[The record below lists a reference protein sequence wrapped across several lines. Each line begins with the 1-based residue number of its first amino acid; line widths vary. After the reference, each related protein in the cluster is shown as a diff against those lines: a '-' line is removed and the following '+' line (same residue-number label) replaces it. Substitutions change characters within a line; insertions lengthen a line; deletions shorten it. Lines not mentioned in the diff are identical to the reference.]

1 MNKLFKRIT
10 GAIIGISAAVGFGA
24 YVYNRKEEALSEYFG
39 HSCAGDGDEPKS
51 DAERRAK
58 ETVPTFYE
66 VYVKRGI
73 DIVLSLLGLIFLSP
87 VAAIIALLI
96 FVEDPGNVIFTQ
108 RRIGIHRSYFKLH
121 KFRSMKLSTPKDVPT
136 HLLENPDQYIL
147 KVGAFARKY
156 SLDEIV
162 QCFDILRGRM
172 SIVGPRPALWN
183 QDDLVAERERYG
195 ANDVR
200 PGLTGWAQINGRDE
214 LEIPVKAAFDGQYV
228 EELRKSSWAGFVMDL
243 KCFFGTI
250 TSVLNHDGVVEGGTG
265 ELNRSKEAKNSIK
278 KVLILVN
285 HDMTIYNF
293 RLELVE
299 RLIDEGYEVYISS
312 PNGEKI
318 DDLRA
323 LGCFYHEIKID
334 RHGMNPVKELG
345 LVMTYFRLM
354 GQIKPDIVLGYTIKP
369 NIYGALV
376 AGLKGIPFLANITGL
391 GTAVENE
398 GLSQKITLMLYKIA
412 FRKVNRIYF
421 QNEENMQ
428 FFANRNIYPD
438 RYELL
443 PGSGVNLTRFPLQTY
458 PSDSHGIR
466 FAFLSRIMKEKG
478 IEEYLGAAQVLKT
491 RYPDAEFH
499 ICGFCEEGYEENL
512 KKLEEAGIITC
523 HGMIRDVAGF
533 LKDMHCVVLPSY
545 HEGMSNVL
553 LEGSA
558 TGRPIITTDCAGCRE
573 IVDDGVNGYMVPV
586 QDTQALVIAMDKFIK
601 LSQMDRKL
609 MGLKARTK
617 VEQEFDREIV
627 VRTYVNAI
635 ENLIY

>member
-1 MNKLFKRIT
+1 MNKIIKKIT
-10 GAIIGISAAVGFGA
+10 GIIIGLSIALGFGA
-24 YVYNRKEEALSEYFG
+24 YVFNRKEEALHEYYG
-39 HSCAGDGDEPKS
+39 HSAAGDSEEEKV
-51 DAERRAK
+51 AAA
-58 ETVPTFYE
+58 PTFYE
-66 VYVKRGI
+66 RYVKRGI
-73 DIVLSLLGLIFLSP
+73 DIVLSAMGLAFLAP
-87 VAAIIALLI
+87 VAGVVALLI
-96 FVEDPGNVIFTQ
+96 YIEDPGPVIFTQ
-108 RRIGIHRSYFKLH
+108 RRIGINRSYFKLH

-147 KVGAFARKY
+147 KIGAFARKY

-183 QDDLVAERERYG
+183 QDDLVAEREKYG

-214 LEIPVKAAFDGQYV
+214 LEIPVKAAYDGQYV
-228 EELRKSSWAGFVMDL
+228 AELRRSSWAGFAMDL

-250 TSVLNHDGVVEGGTG
+250 TSVINHDGVVEGGTG
-265 ELNRSKEAKNSIK
+265 ELKRTKEDKKAK

-299 RLIDEGYEVYISS
+299 RLLEEGYEVYISS

-318 DDLRA
+318 DDLRE

-334 RHGMNPVKELG
+334 RHGMNPIKELG
-345 LVMTYFRLM
+345 LVLTYHKLM
-354 GQIKPDIVLGYTIKP
+354 RQVKPDIVLGYTIKP
-369 NIYGALV
+369 NTYGALV
-376 AGLKGIPFLANITGL
+376 AGLMGIPFLANITGL
-391 GTAVENE
+391 GSAVENE
-398 GLSQKITLMLYKIA
+398 GLSQKITLLLYKIA
-412 FRKVNRIYF
+412 FRKVDRIYF

-428 FFANRNIYPD
+428 FFAKRNIYPD
-438 RYELL
+438 KYELL
-443 PGSGVNLTRFPLQTY
+443 PGSGVNLQRFPLQTY
-458 PSDSHGIR
+458 PSDGSGIR

-499 ICGFCEEGYEENL
+499 ICGFCEEEYEENL
-512 KKLEEAGIITC
+512 KTLENAGTIIC

-573 IVDDGVNGYMVPV
+573 IVEDGINGYMVPTE
-586 QDTQALVIAMDKFIK
+586 DTQALVIAMDRFIK
-601 LSQMDRKL
+601 LNQTERKL

-617 VEQEFDREIV
+617 VEQEFDRQIV
-627 VRTYVNAI
+627 VTTYVNAI